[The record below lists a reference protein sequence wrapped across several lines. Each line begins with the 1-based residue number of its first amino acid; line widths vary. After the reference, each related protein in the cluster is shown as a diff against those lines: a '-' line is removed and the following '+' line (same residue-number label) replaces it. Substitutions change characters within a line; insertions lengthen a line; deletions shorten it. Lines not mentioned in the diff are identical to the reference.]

1 MSWQAITASLLIASA
16 FYLGAEQQ
24 KQGSSPITSRESLT
38 GTSSM
43 MKLPAAE
50 IGIQLD
56 YETPVDPALQRQLE
70 QIDAKLRASFSI
82 AATQT
87 SVGVLDLMHGRLA
100 MIHPDQMEYA
110 ASVAKLGILLAYF
123 ELNSSA
129 AEHLDA
135 ATRHDLGL
143 MAKISSNEMASK
155 FSHELGLK
163 RIQGVLDH
171 YGFYDKEHGG
181 GIWVGKHY
189 GKDNERIGDPIGNNS
204 HAVTVRQLLRFYLL
218 LDQKKLVSPAASHTM
233 LEILASPDLP
243 HDNIKFVKGLEGRK
257 IEILRKWG
265 SWEDW
270 LHDSA
275 IIIGPERRYI
285 LVGLTHHPKGDDY
298 LVHLAAEI
306 DDLMIAASHTK

>member
-1 MSWQAITASLLIASA
+1 MCWRAIRASLLIATA
-16 FYLGAEQQ
+16 FYLRAEEQNQ
-24 KQGSSPITSRESLT
+24 RSSPITSGESLT
-38 GTSSM
+38 VTGSM

-50 IGIQLD
+50 IGLQLD
-56 YETPVDPALQRQLE
+56 YQTPVDPGLQRQLE
-70 QIDAKLRASFSI
+70 QIDAKLRANFSI

-123 ELNSSA
+123 ELNSGA
-129 AEHLDA
+129 AKHLDA

-171 YGFYDKEHGG
+171 SGFYDKEHGG

-189 GKDNERIGDPIGNNS
+189 GKDTERIGDPIGNNS

-218 LDQKKLVSPAASHTM
+218 LDQKKLVSPAASQMM

-243 HDNIKFVKGLEGRK
+243 HDNIKFVKGLDGRK
-257 IEILRKWG
+257 VEILRKWG

-285 LVGLTHHPKGDDY
+285 LVGLTHHPKGDYY
-298 LVHLAAEI
+298 LVHLAIEI
-306 DDLMIAASHTK
+306 DDLMISASHTK

>member
-1 MSWQAITASLLIASA
+1 MCWQAIRASLLIATG
-16 FYLGAEQQ
+16 FYLGAEEQNQ
-24 KQGSSPITSRESLT
+24 RSSPITSGESLT
-38 GTSSM
+38 VTGSM

-50 IGIQLD
+50 IGLQLD
-56 YETPVDPALQRQLE
+56 YQTPVDPGLQRQLE
-70 QIDAKLRASFSI
+70 QIDAKLRANFSI

-123 ELNSSA
+123 ELNSGA

-155 FSHELGLK
+155 FSHELGLQ

-189 GKDNERIGDPIGNNS
+189 GKDTERIGDPIGNNS

-218 LDQKKLVSPAASHTM
+218 LDQKKLVSPAASQTM

-243 HDNIKFVKGLEGRK
+243 HDNIKFVKGLDGRK
-257 IEILRKWG
+257 VEILRKWG

-298 LVHLAAEI
+298 LVHFAIEI